1 MNGPDH
7 SRPPARGR
15 EGGLAV
21 VTIVHG
27 RHEHLERQ
35 LWGLRRQSRLP
46 DAHVVVA
53 MDDPHVEAVA
63 RKHRGDWDLH
73 VATTPRRDGHL
84 PLATA
89 RNLGVD
95 VAARAGADRVV
106 LLDVDCIP
114 SAGLVGRYA
123 GVLASVG
130 ERRSDVV
137 RADVATAL
145 PPDAIGGPAVPTV
158 PTVPPVPTVPTVPT
172 VLAGEVAYLPPAPEG
187 RDYRDLGHA
196 ALADLAGPHPAR
208 PVLTPD
214 EVRPATDLRLFWS
227 LSFALTVRDWRAVGG
242 FDEGYVGYGG
252 EDTDFGQRLGAAGG
266 RLLWVGGAR
275 AHHQHHPTSSPPVQ
289 HVDDIVAN
297 ANRFAERWGWWP
309 MEGWLEA
316 FAARGLARRT
326 ADGSW
331 RATTATA

>member
-1 MNGPDH
+1 MSGPDG
-7 SRPPARGR
+7 S
-15 EGGLAV
+15 LAV

-35 LWGLRRQSRLP
+35 LWGLRRQDHRP
-46 DAHVVVA
+46 DTHVVVA
-53 MDDPHVEAVA
+53 MDDPGVEAVA
-63 RKHRGDWDLH
+63 RRHRGDWDVH
-73 VATTPRRDGHL
+73 VAATARRDGHL
-84 PLATA
+84 PLAAA

-114 SAGLVGRYA
+114 SRGLVGRYA
-123 GVLASVG
+123 GVLATLG
-130 ERRSDVV
+130 RR
-137 RADVATAL
+137 RPDVARSQS
-145 PPDAIGGPAVPTV
+145 PSGPDHEPQHAVPV
-158 PTVPPVPTVPTVPT
+158 GAPVPT
-172 VLAGEVAYLPPAPEG
+172 VLAGEVAYLPPPPTG
-187 RDYRDLGHA
+187 RDYRDLGLESLEV
-196 ALADLAGPHPAR
+196 LADPHPAR
-208 PVLTPD
+208 PVLSPD

-252 EDTDFGQRLGAAGG
+252 EDTDFGQRLGAASG

-289 HVDDIVAN
+289 HVDDVVAN

-316 FAARGLARRT
+316 FAARGLAART
-326 ADGSW
+326 TDGRW
-331 RATTATA
+331 QATPR

>member
-1 MNGPDH
+1 MSLGP
-7 SRPPARGR
+7 PPSAGAV
-15 EGGLAV
+15 EGSLAV

-35 LWGLRRQSRLP
+35 LWGLRRQSCPP
-46 DAHVVVA
+46 DTHVVVA

-73 VATTPRRDGHL
+73 VAETSRHEGHL
-84 PLATA
+84 PLAAA

-123 GVLASVG
+123 AVLASP
-130 ERRSDVV
+130 DDHLP
-137 RADVATAL
+137 DVA
-145 PPDAIGGPAVPTV
+145 
-158 PTVPPVPTVPTVPT
+158 PVEGPT
-172 VLAGEVAYLPPAPEG
+172 VLAGEVAYLPPAPAG
-187 RDYRDLGHA
+187 RDYRDLGLA
-196 ALADLAGPHPAR
+196 ALADLASPHPAR
-208 PVLTPD
+208 PVLAD
-214 EVRPATDLRLFWS
+214 DDVRRASDLRLFWS
-227 LSFALTVRDWRAVGG
+227 LSFALTVHDWHAVGG

-309 MEGWLEA
+309 MEGWLEE
-316 FAARGLARRT
+316 FAARGLVRRT
-326 ADGSW
+326 PDGSW
-331 RATTATA
+331 RTGSLAPR

>member
-1 MNGPDH
+1 MSDSNG
-7 SRPPARGR
+7 SRPRARAR
-15 EGGLAV
+15 ADGLAV

-35 LWGLRRQSRLP
+35 LWGLRQQSRLP

-53 MDDPHVEAVA
+53 MDDPHVEATA
-63 RKHRGDWDLH
+63 RSHAGDWAVH
-73 VATTPRRDGHL
+73 AAATPRQDGHL
-84 PLATA
+84 PLAAA
-89 RNLGVD
+89 RNLGVE
-95 VAARAGADRVV
+95 VAARTGADRVV

-114 SAGLVGRYA
+114 SPRLLERYA
-123 GVLASVG
+123 AVLDDVG
-130 ERRSDVV
+130 SPGLEVD
-137 RADVATAL
+137 
-145 PPDAIGGPAVPTV
+145 PPDVGSGVIAA
-158 PTVPPVPTVPTVPT
+158 PV

-187 RDYRDLGHA
+187 SDYRDLGLTA
-196 ALADLAGPHPAR
+196 LDRLADPHPGR
-208 PVLTPD
+208 PVLSAD
-214 EVRPATDLRLFWS
+214 DVLPAADLRLFWS
-227 LSFALTVRDWRAVGG
+227 LSFAVTVRHWRAIGG

-275 AHHQHHPTSSPPVQ
+275 AHHQYHPTSSPPVQ
-289 HVDDIVAN
+289 HVHDVVAN

-316 FAARGLARRT
+316 FAARGLAHRS

-331 RATTATA
+331 QVTGAALV

>member
-1 MNGPDH
+1 MTDPDG
-7 SRPPARGR
+7 SRPRARERDGS
-15 EGGLAV
+15 LAV

-35 LWGLRRQSRLP
+35 VWGLCQQSRLP

-53 MDDPHVEAVA
+53 MDDPHAGAVA
-63 RKHRGDWDLH
+63 RARAGDWEVH
-73 VATTPRRDGHL
+73 VAATPVRDGHL
-84 PLATA
+84 PLAAA

-114 SAGLVGRYA
+114 SPRLLERYAAVLATAGSRDVARPDVGSAGL
-123 GVLASVG
+123 
-130 ERRSDVV
+130 D
-137 RADVATAL
+137 
-145 PPDAIGGPAVPTV
+145 
-158 PTVPPVPTVPTVPT
+158 PPV

-187 RDYRDLGHA
+187 HDYRDLGLE
-196 ALADLAGPHPAR
+196 ALARLADPHPAR
-208 PVLTPD
+208 PVLSAD
-214 EVRPATDLRLFWS
+214 DVLPAADLRLFWS
-227 LSFALTVRDWRAVGG
+227 LSFAVTVRDWRAVGG
-242 FDEGYVGYGG
+242 FDERYVGYGG
-252 EDTDFGQRLGAAGG
+252 EDTDFGQRLGAAEG

-275 AHHQHHPTSSPPVQ
+275 AFHQHHPTSSPPVQ
-289 HVDDIVAN
+289 HVHDIVAN

-316 FAARGLARRT
+316 FAARGLAHRS

-331 RATTATA
+331 QVTSPAPV